1 MNSFKVSVIVVF
13 ISLFLPL
20 QANTIRKYYHYRDSV
35 VVTDSLK
42 VLSITQDSLVT
53 RILKESML
61 RMPLDING
69 LLNKLEATK
78 PDYSYLT
85 ANPLFLKSSPFFS
98 ELVFNGYHSILDTF
112 LLPSTDI
119 FLEKQKKLFYPNYT
133 KQVDFFAVER
143 NIVQARSTIIRHL
156 AACYPGFIAFRVD
169 NLPNVSDLVNFQ
181 IEVKPVHQTVNLT
194 KPAFN
199 PTVEK
204 LRIEKMKRNPW
215 TVQSNALLQFS
226 QNYISKNWYQGGN
239 DNIAILGIL
248 NGRFNYDNKQSV
260 QWENFAEWRLG
271 FNSVEGDTLRFL
283 NTNDDIIRATS
294 KLGVKAGGKWFYS
307 ANMDFSTHFFKSY
320 QGVNSKRMKANLL
333 TPVRFN
339 LGVGMDYKPSKAF
352 SLYVSPLTYKFIYAN
367 DTINVSQKSFGI
379 PVGENILSQ
388 LGSSMRLQNSISPSR
403 EIQIDSK
410 LTFFT
415 NYDKVEIDWEI
426 VGNFTVNRFLSTR
439 LALNPRYDNTVIMA
453 AGEKAKIQFKELLTF
468 GLSYRLL

>member
-1 MNSFKVSVIVVF
+1 MRSCKVSVVVVF

-42 VLSITQDSLVT
+42 VLSITQDSLLT
-53 RILKESML
+53 PRMKESML
-61 RMPLDING
+61 SMPLDIDG
-69 LLNKLEATK
+69 LLRKLDATK

-85 ANPLFLKSSPFFS
+85 ANNLFLKSSPFFS
-98 ELVFNGYHSILDTF
+98 ELAFNGYYSILDTF
-112 LLPSTDI
+112 KLPSTDI
-119 FLEKQKKLFYPNYT
+119 FLEKQKKLFFPRYV
-133 KQVDFFAVER
+133 KQAEFFAVER
-143 NIVQARSTIIRHL
+143 NIIQARSTIIRHM
-156 AACYPGFIAFRVD
+156 AAYHPGFIAFRVD
-169 NLPNVSDLVNFQ
+169 KLPDVSDLVNFQ
-181 IEVKPVHQTVNLT
+181 IEIKPVHKAVNLAR
-194 KPAFN
+194 PEIN
-199 PTVEK
+199 PSVAK
-204 LRIEKMKRNPW
+204 LKIEKMKQNPW
-215 TVQSNALLQFS
+215 TVRSNAMFQFS

-239 DNIAILGIL
+239 DNIAVLGIV
-248 NGRFNYDNKQSV
+248 NGRFNYDDKKSV

-294 KLGVKAGGKWFYS
+294 KLGIKAGGKWFYS
-307 ANMDFSTHFFKSY
+307 ANMDFSTHFFNSY
-320 QGVNSKRMKANLL
+320 RGVNSKQMKATLL

-339 LGVGMDYKPSKAF
+339 LGVGMDYKPKKTF

-388 LGSSMRLQNSISPSR
+388 LGSTFRLQNSISPSR

-415 NYDKVEIDWEI
+415 NYEKVEVDWEV

-439 LALNPRYDNTVIMA
+439 ISLNPRYDNTVIMA
-453 AGEKAKIQFKELLTF
+453 AGEKAKIQFKQLLTF